1 MAGIGHVA
9 VGMAAARWTDR
20 PGPGRGRLAA
30 TMVGC
35 SLLSMLPDADVV
47 GLSLG
52 VPYGSTWGHRGA
64 THSLVFALIVG
75 AVVALVALVARARRR
90 SALRVGILATLVVA
104 SHGVLDTLT
113 DGGRGCALLWP
124 FDDTRY
130 FAPVNP
136 IPVSPIGLRAL
147 SPRGLYAAAV
157 ELLLFAPLCAYAWW
171 PRMNRR
177 HSVACEAP
185 RVEDKAGG
193 ASWQ

>member
-9 VGMAAARWTDR
+9 VGMAAARWLDP

-30 TMVGC
+30 TMVGW
-35 SLLSMLPDADVV
+35 SLLSMIPDADVV

-52 VPYGSTWGHRGA
+52 VPYGSAWGHRGA
-64 THSLVFALIVG
+64 THSLVFALMVG
-75 AVVALVALVARARRR
+75 AVVALVARARGRG
-90 SALRVGILATLVVA
+90 ALRVGILATLVVA

-113 DGGRGCALLWP
+113 DGGHGCALLWP

-136 IPVSPIGLRAL
+136 IPVSPIGLGVL
-147 SPRGLYAAAV
+147 SPRGLYVAAF
-157 ELLLFAPLCAYAWW
+157 ELLLFAPLFAYAWW

-177 HSVACEAP
+177 HSVARDAP
-185 RVEDKAGG
+185 RVEDKAG